1 MRGEVKR
8 EDVRTRNLGK
18 SRFAHAAER
27 AARIALYI
35 TLRNG
40 GHGPEQAAEQVGV
53 RPGDRTA
60 AGYEREFWRASRGR

>member
-18 SRFAHAAER
+18 SRFAHAEER

-35 TLRNG
+35 TLRNS

-53 RPGDRTA
+53 SPSNRTA
-60 AGYEREFWRASRGR
+60 AEYERAFERSCRAR